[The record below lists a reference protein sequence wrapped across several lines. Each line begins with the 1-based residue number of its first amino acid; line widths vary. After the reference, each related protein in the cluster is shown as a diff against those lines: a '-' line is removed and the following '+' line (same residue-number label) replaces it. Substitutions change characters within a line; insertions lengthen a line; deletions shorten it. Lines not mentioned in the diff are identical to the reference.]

1 MLFISRSGTTMVP
14 RRITTCKKVCI
25 GFFESQ
31 PADMVLLLILD
42 GLTRHTA
49 SFEAHPLSGNL
60 AAALLLVPRGAYT
73 YVTRSPGSTVGS
85 QGQYVVLRGA
95 VHVSSSH
102 HVVVKGLAA
111 HLVVGLR
118 ESVM

>member
-1 MLFISRSGTTMVP
+1 MH
-14 RRITTCKKVCI
+14 
-25 GFFESQ
+25 
-31 PADMVLLLILD
+31 LLRLI
-42 GLTRHTA
+42 
-49 SFEAHPLSGNL
+49 PLSGNL
-60 AAALLLVPRGAYT
+60 AAGQLLVPKGAYT

-95 VHVSSSH
+95 VHVTSSQY
-102 HVVVKGLAA
+102 VVVKGLAD